1 MIDFAYSRLGLRYNP
16 FGELDRQQRIDTAVP
31 RCDFR
36 SVTAFLGSEP
46 VSHRAVQFIGPPGS
60 GKSTHLLMLASA
72 LPDFYYV
79 HLPRNTRRLVP
90 ARQHLMIDEAQRLGW
105 RQRRRL
111 FHAAHSVVLGTHRCF
126 ARGLRKL
133 GFEVITVSLTA
144 APEIDWLANVLE
156 QKIRAAQR
164 SENPDRQA
172 GLIDEGA
179 VVQLRDEFGNNIRGM
194 ERRLY
199 ETLHALNSAD
209 EVAGVAN

>member
-1 MIDFAYSRLGLRYNP
+1 MIDFAYSRLELRYNP

-31 RCDFR
+31 RCDFQ
-36 SVTAFLGSEP
+36 SVISFLESDPE
-46 VSHRAVQFIGPPGS
+46 SHRAVQFIGPPGS
-60 GKSTHLLMLASA
+60 GKSTHLLMLATA
-72 LPDFYYV
+72 LPDFNYV

-90 ARQHLMIDEAQRLGW
+90 ARHHLMIDEAQRLGW

-111 FHAAHSVVLGTHRCF
+111 FHAARSVVLGTHRCF

-133 GFEVITVSLTA
+133 GFEVVTVSLTA

-164 SENPDRQA
+164 PKYRDRQV
-172 GLIDEGA
+172 GLINGPT

-199 ETLHALNSAD
+199 ETLYALNTAD
-209 EVAGVAN
+209 EVAGAAD